1 MGMRMQEL
9 AERSGLP
16 RTTIHHY
23 IREDLLPPG
32 QKTAPNAA
40 QYDETHL
47 ERLRLITRLR
57 GEQFGELSIAEVREV
72 LDGLSRGLGLRAAVE
87 LVDRGMQASPPD
99 EGVWCSVPALAKAA
113 GVAETFVRELVEAKI
128 LGDDSSDAF
137 GPGDLIVTR
146 ACDELCSD
154 GGLAPDELAP
164 LAELF
169 REVGNYAATLLE
181 VKAFRSGGVSEAAVE
196 DAPEGAR
203 RELSG
208 FSEALLWRAF
218 ER

>member
-1 MGMRMQEL
+1 MQEL
-9 AERSGLP
+9 SERSGLP

-23 IREDLLPPG
+23 IREDLLPPAR
-32 QKTAPNAA
+32 KTAPNAA
-40 QYDETHL
+40 EYDETHL

-57 GEQFGELSIAEVREV
+57 GEEFGELSIAEVREV

-87 LVDRGMQASPPD
+87 LVDRGMQASLPD
-99 EGVWCSVPALAKAA
+99 EGAWGSVPALAKAA

-128 LGDDSSDAF
+128 LEDDGTDAF

-154 GGLAPDELAP
+154 GGLSPDELAP

-196 DAPEGAR
+196 DAPEGAQ

>member
-1 MGMRMQEL
+1 MQEL
-9 AERSGLP
+9 SDRSGLP

-23 IREDLLPPG
+23 IREDLLPPA

-40 QYDETHL
+40 EYEEEHL
-47 ERLRLITRLR
+47 ERLHLITRLR
-57 GEQFGELSIAEVREV
+57 GEEFGELSIPEVREV
-72 LDGLSRGLGLRAAVE
+72 LAALSRGLDLRAAVE
-87 LVDRGMQASPPD
+87 LVHRGMQASPPD
-99 EGVWCSVPALAKAA
+99 EGTWASVPAFAEAA
-113 GVAETFVRELVEAKI
+113 GVAEAFVRELVEAGI
-128 LGDDSSDAF
+128 LADDSSDAF

-146 ACDELCSD
+146 ACAEVCSD
-154 GGLAPDELAP
+154 GGLVPDELAP

-181 VKAFRSGGVSEAAVE
+181 VKSFRSGGVPADVAG
-196 DAPEGAR
+196 DAPERAR
-203 RELSG
+203 SDLSG